1 MGTEIEPTL
10 FTGAAWTMHRGA
22 RSWCAPVLQPQKQIV
37 LQVSLQAVRLS
48 GSGCEQVQKH
58 AEKLQRAKEEAALG
72 KLRAQW
78 PELSE
83 AVLVLALEE
92 VSSEARRDSAAA
104 QVSERARSQAGRACT
119 GAPVVAQWPCA
130 ASFASTLVYAQ
141 GPCVQDDPQRARPH
155 VMPSNV
161 AAV

>member
-1 MGTEIEPTL
+1 
-10 FTGAAWTMHRGA
+10 MHRGA
-22 RSWCAPVLQPQKQIV
+22 RPWCAPVLQPQKQIV

-92 VSSEARRDSAAA
+92 VSWETDHATLLLHKFQSALGPKLDALAQARLWSRNGPVLPRLQARLYTRKVLACRRSAA
-104 QVSERARSQAGRACT
+104 SK
-119 GAPVVAQWPCA
+119 
-130 ASFASTLVYAQ
+130 TL
-141 GPCVQDDPQRARPH
+141 
-155 VMPSNV
+155 
-161 AAV
+161 